1 MHFVQPTRLP
11 SAWRLRRIR
20 LAMATGASIAVLLT
34 GGCQT
39 EDAANV
45 YAPPPPPEVIVATPV
60 QQEVV
65 RYLTFTG
72 TIEASEV
79 VEIRAR
85 VEGFLARIGFEP
97 GQLVK
102 KGDVL
107 FEIDSRQYEAAVA
120 KAQAEVQAKEAALAG
135 AESDAQLAER
145 LAKQSAGSKID
156 AVIKAARRD
165 VIKADLI
172 SAQADL
178 AQAQLDLGYC
188 TITAPIDGRITRNE
202 VDFGN
207 LVGREEPTL
216 LATVVNVDPVF
227 VSLDASENDVL
238 EVMRDRRDSGG
249 AGTVQRGQVSP
260 GNWRPSELALAG
272 ETDFKAKGRVNYVA
286 PQMNAQTG
294 TLRVRTQYDNADG
307 ALLPGLFAQVRFAM
321 SSGKAMLVPEAALL
335 SDQQGRFAL
344 IVNDKDEVET
354 RRVRIGTLDGT
365 LRVVEEGLEADD
377 RVVVLGVLKA
387 RPGSKVTPKTQ
398 EPAATGS

>member
-45 YAPPPPPEVIVATPV
+45 YAPPPPPEVIVAMPV

-272 ETDFKAKGRVNYVA
+272 ETDFKAKGNYVA

-387 RPGSKVTPKTQ
+387 RPGSKLTPKTQ

>member
-1 MHFVQPTRLP
+1 MHFVQTTRLP

-45 YAPPPPPEVIVATPV
+45 YAPPPPPEVIVAMPV

-156 AVIKAARRD
+156 AIIKAARRD